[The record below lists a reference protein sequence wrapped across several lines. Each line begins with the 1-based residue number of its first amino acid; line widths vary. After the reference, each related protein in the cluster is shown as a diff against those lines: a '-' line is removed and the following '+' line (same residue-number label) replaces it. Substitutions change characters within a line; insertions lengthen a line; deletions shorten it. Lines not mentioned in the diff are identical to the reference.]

1 LRPGR
6 YERKPKKETNIKK
19 FNFRSSFSGLLPLF
33 VLAHL
38 AHHLLTA
45 LPVPLLPFIRDDFAL
60 DYTQSALVIS
70 AFTLSYGI
78 SQLPAGRLADRLGP
92 RMLITMGISGVA
104 LAGLLVGL
112 SQDYTIM
119 LVFLVFMGILGGGY
133 HPAASPAISALVE
146 PRNRGQALGVH
157 MIGGSA
163 SYFLAPLMAAAIAAA
178 WGWRSPFIALA
189 IPGIG
194 FGILFYVLLGRRLA
208 SNEAQRSAIASN
220 EKTASAPDRLRRLVP
235 FLTLSTFT
243 QASVIS
249 IISFVPLF
257 LVDQLGVSKEMAA
270 ASIALIYSSGFWA
283 GILGGYLS
291 DRLGRMP
298 VVLVTCFAASP
309 AIYLLNLVSP
319 GWSIIALLITIGM
332 VMYARAP
339 VSEAYV
345 IDQTSERNRSTILG
359 IYYFS
364 SMEGSGVLTP
374 AIGYLVDRFGF
385 HTAFTVTA
393 IAVLVVTSACSVWL
407 RNNRE

>member
-1 LRPGR
+1 M
-6 YERKPKKETNIKK
+6 
-19 FNFRSSFSGLLPLF
+19 
-33 VLAHL
+33 LAHF

-60 DYTQSALVIS
+60 DYTKSALVIS
-70 AFTLSYGI
+70 AFALPYGI
-78 SQLPAGRLADRLGP
+78 SQLPAGRLADRIGP

-112 SQDYTIM
+112 SQSYVMM
-119 LVFLVFMGILGGGY
+119 LVFLVLMGLLGGGY

-163 SYFLAPLMAAAIAAA
+163 SYFLSPLIAAAIAAA
-178 WGWRSPFIALA
+178 WSWRSPFIGLA
-189 IPGIG
+189 IPAIG
-194 FGILFYVLLGRRLA
+194 FGIVFYVLLGRRLA
-208 SNEAQRSAIASN
+208 PKEAEHGAITSDK
-220 EKTASAPDRLRRLVP
+220 ETPSAPGRLRRLAP

-249 IISFVPLF
+249 IISFIPLF
-257 LVDQLGVSKEMAA
+257 LVDHLGISKQIAA

-319 GWSIIALLITIGM
+319 GWSAAALLITIGM
-332 VMYARAP
+332 IMYARAP
-339 VSEAYV
+339 VSEAYI

-359 IYYFS
+359 IYYFG

-374 AIGYLVDRFGF
+374 AIGYLVDHFGF
-385 HTAFTVTA
+385 SASFTITA
-393 IAVLVVTSACSVWL
+393 IVVFVVTSVCAVWL
-407 RNNRE
+407 QGSRE

>member
-1 LRPGR
+1 M
-6 YERKPKKETNIKK
+6 PKRRRGLEKETAIKK
-19 FNFRSSFSGLLPLF
+19 FSFRSLFSGLLPLF
-33 VLAHL
+33 VLAHF

-45 LPVPLLPFIRDDFAL
+45 LPVPLLPFIRHDFAL

-70 AFTLSYGI
+70 AFTLPYGI
-78 SQLPAGRLADRLGP
+78 SQLPAGRLADRIGP

-112 SQDYTIM
+112 SQSYM
-119 LVFLVFMGILGGGY
+119 MLLVFLVLMGLLGGGY

-163 SYFLAPLMAAAIAAA
+163 SYFLSPLIAAAIAAA
-178 WGWRSPFIALA
+178 WSWRSPFIGLA
-189 IPGIG
+189 IPAIG
-194 FGILFYVLLGRRLA
+194 FGIVFYVLLGRRLA
-208 SNEAQRSAIASN
+208 AKEAGRGAITSNKE
-220 EKTASAPDRLRRLVP
+220 TPSAPGSLRRLVP
-235 FLTLSTFT
+235 FLTLSTFA

-249 IISFVPLF
+249 IISLIPLF
-257 LVDQLGVSKEMAA
+257 LVDHLGISKEIAA
-270 ASIALIYSSGFWA
+270 ASIALVYSSGLWA

-291 DRLGRMP
+291 DRLGRVP
-298 VVLVTCFAASP
+298 VVLVTCFFASP

-319 GWSIIALLITIGM
+319 GWSAAALLIIIGM
-332 VMYARAP
+332 IMYARAP
-339 VSEAYV
+339 VSEAYI

-374 AIGYLVDRFGF
+374 AIGYLVDHSGF
-385 HTAFTVTA
+385 YASFTIAAIALFVVTA
-393 IAVLVVTSACSVWL
+393 VCAVWL
-407 RNNRE
+407 QGSRE

>member
-1 LRPGR
+1 M
-6 YERKPKKETNIKK
+6 
-19 FNFRSSFSGLLPLF
+19 
-33 VLAHL
+33 LAHF

-60 DYTQSALVIS
+60 DYTRSALVVS
-70 AFTLSYGI
+70 AFALPYGI
-78 SQLPAGRLADRLGP
+78 SQLPAGRLADRFGP
-92 RMLITMGISGVA
+92 RMLIAMGIGGVA

-112 SQDYTIM
+112 SQRYMMM
-119 LVFLVFMGILGGGY
+119 LIFLVLMGILGGGY

-146 PRNRGQALGVH
+146 PRNRGRALGVH

-194 FGILFYVLLGRRLA
+194 FGIVFYVLLGRRLA
-208 SNEAQRSAIASN
+208 VKKAERSAITSGK
-220 EKTASAPDRLRRLVP
+220 ETSSAPGRLRRLIP

-249 IISFVPLF
+249 IISFIPLF
-257 LVDQLGVSKEMAA
+257 LVDHLGVSKEMAA

-283 GILGGYLS
+283 GILGGHLS
-291 DRLGRMP
+291 DRLGRVP

-309 AIYLLNLVSP
+309 TIYLLNLISL
-319 GWSIIALLITIGM
+319 GWSTVALLIIIGM

-339 VSEAYV
+339 VSEAYI

-374 AIGYLVDRFGF
+374 AIGYLVDHFGF
-385 HTAFTVTA
+385 YTSFTVTA
-393 IAVLVVTSACSVWL
+393 IVMLVVTSVCALWL
-407 RNNRE
+407 RGSRE

>member
-1 LRPGR
+1 M
-6 YERKPKKETNIKK
+6 
-19 FNFRSSFSGLLPLF
+19 
-33 VLAHL
+33 LAHF

-78 SQLPAGRLADRLGP
+78 SQLPAGRLADRFGP
-92 RMLITMGISGVA
+92 RMLIAVGIGGVA

-112 SQDYTIM
+112 SQGYMMM
-119 LVFLVFMGILGGGY
+119 LVFLVLMGILGGGY

-146 PRNRGQALGVH
+146 PRDRGRALGVH

-163 SYFLAPLMAAAIAAA
+163 SYFLAPLMAAAIAAV

-194 FGILFYVLLGRRLA
+194 LGIVFYVLLGRRPALKQA
-208 SNEAQRSAIASN
+208 GHSAAISNQE
-220 EKTASAPDRLRRLVP
+220 TPSAPGHLRRLVP

-243 QASVIS
+243 QASLMS
-249 IISFVPLF
+249 IISFIPLF
-257 LVDQLGVSKEMAA
+257 LVDRLGISKEMAA

-291 DRLGRMP
+291 DRLGRVP
-298 VVLVTCFAASP
+298 VILVACFAASP
-309 AIYLLNLVSP
+309 TIYLLNLVSP
-319 GWSIIALLITIGM
+319 GWSTVALLIVIGM
-332 VMYARAP
+332 AIYARGP
-339 VSEAYV
+339 VSEAYI

-359 IYYFS
+359 IYYFG

-374 AIGYLVDRFGF
+374 AIGYLVKRFGF
-385 HTAFTVTA
+385 YTSFTITA
-393 IAVLVVTSACSVWL
+393 IVMFVVTLGCAIWL
-407 RNNRE
+407 WRSRE

>member
-1 LRPGR
+1 
-6 YERKPKKETNIKK
+6 
-19 FNFRSSFSGLLPLF
+19 
-33 VLAHL
+33 
-38 AHHLLTA
+38 
-45 LPVPLLPFIRDDFAL
+45 
-60 DYTQSALVIS
+60 
-70 AFTLSYGI
+70 
-78 SQLPAGRLADRLGP
+78 
-92 RMLITMGISGVA
+92 MGIGGVA

-112 SQDYTIM
+112 SQRYMMM
-119 LVFLVFMGILGGGY
+119 LIFLVLMGILGGGY

-146 PRNRGQALGVH
+146 PRNRGRALGVH

-194 FGILFYVLLGRRLA
+194 FGIVFYVLLGRRLA
-208 SNEAQRSAIASN
+208 VKKAERSAITSGK
-220 EKTASAPDRLRRLVP
+220 ETSSAPGRLRRLIP

-249 IISFVPLF
+249 IISFIPLF
-257 LVDQLGVSKEMAA
+257 LVDHLGVSKEMAA

-283 GILGGYLS
+283 GILGGHLS
-291 DRLGRMP
+291 DRLGRVP

-309 AIYLLNLVSP
+309 TIYLLNLISL
-319 GWSIIALLITIGM
+319 GWSTVALLIIIGM

-339 VSEAYV
+339 VSEAYI

-374 AIGYLVDRFGF
+374 AIGYLVDHFGF
-385 HTAFTVTA
+385 YTSFTVTA
-393 IAVLVVTSACSVWL
+393 IVMLVVTSVCALWL
-407 RNNRE
+407 RGSRE